1 MAILYLTE
9 QHAWVGR
16 EGDCLVV
23 HIPESTQTE
32 GANKRREQKKAIP
45 LFKIEEVI
53 VLGDITLTTP
63 ALASLLEAQ
72 ITITYLSKHARYLG
86 TLSPALTKNSL
97 LRLAQHANHASPEC
111 RHMLARS
118 FVLGKLRNMK
128 TLLMRYQ
135 RSQPELAL
143 SSQIESLKRCLQAV
157 EHMNSDEQEWSKK
170 MEGENA
176 SNVRLQQKDVIQLVR
191 SRMNGLGSLLG
202 YEGAG
207 SAAYFS
213 GFGQLIKCDWSHGFV
228 KRTRRPPTDPVN
240 ALLSYGYV
248 ILASQI
254 TSILASVGFDPYI
267 GYLHSSRYGKPAL
280 ALDLLEEFR
289 PIIVDSVV
297 LNMLNNRQL
306 NPENFQQ
313 ELKSYHMIDATKR
326 LFLQKFEERMQE
338 TITHPVFGYRASYRR
353 CIELQ
358 SRLLGKYLTEEIK
371 EYKPFLVR

>member
-9 QHAWVGR
+9 QQAWVGR
-16 EGDCLVV
+16 EGECLVV
-23 HIPESTQTE
+23 HIPEPNAGENT
-32 GANKRREQKKAIP
+32 GKKREQKKLIP

-63 ALASLLEAQ
+63 ALTGLLEAQ
-72 ITITYLSKHARYLG
+72 ISITYLSKHARYLG
-86 TLSPALTKNSL
+86 NLSPALTKNSL
-97 LRLAQHANHASPEC
+97 LRLAQHTYHANLVQ
-111 RHMLARS
+111 RHTLARR

-143 SSQIESLKRCLQAV
+143 SSPIGSLKHCLQTV
-157 EHMNSDEQEWSKK
+157 EEMCDEEIEENIR
-170 MEGENA
+170 METENGNALGENIPQL
-176 SNVRLQQKDVIQLVR
+176 SN

-202 YEGAG
+202 SEGAG
-207 SAAYFS
+207 SAAYFGVFS
-213 GFGQLIKCDWSHGFV
+213 QLIKCEWSHGFV

-240 ALLSYGYV
+240 AMLSYGYV
-248 ILASQI
+248 ILTSQI

-289 PIIVDSVV
+289 PVIVDSVV
-297 LNMLNNRQL
+297 LNLLNNRQL
-306 NPENFQQ
+306 GPGDFRQ
-313 ELKSYHMIDATKR
+313 ELNSYLMTDATKR

-338 TITHPVFGYRASYRR
+338 TVTHPVFGYKVSYRR

-358 SRLLGKYLTEEIK
+358 GRLLGKYLIGEIK
-371 EYKPFLVR
+371 TYSPFAVR

>member
-9 QHAWVGR
+9 QQAWVGR
-16 EGDCLVV
+16 EGECLVV
-23 HIPESTQTE
+23 HIPEQNAGENT
-32 GANKRREQKKAIP
+32 GKKREQKKLVP

-63 ALASLLEAQ
+63 ALTSLLEAQ
-72 ITITYLSKHARYLG
+72 ISITYLSKHARYLG
-86 TLSPALTKNSL
+86 NLSPTLTKNSL
-97 LRLAQHANHASPEC
+97 LRLAQHTYHADLVQ
-111 RHMLARS
+111 RHALARR

-135 RSQPELAL
+135 RSQPELAF
-143 SSQIESLKRCLQAV
+143 SAPIESLKHCLQTV
-157 EHMNSDEQEWSKK
+157 EKMRDEEIEVNIR
-170 MEGENA
+170 METENGNALGEN
-176 SNVRLQQKDVIQLVR
+176 IPQLSS

-202 YEGAG
+202 SEGAG
-207 SAAYFS
+207 SAAYFGVFS
-213 GFGQLIKCDWSHGFV
+213 QLIKCDWAHGFV

-240 ALLSYGYV
+240 AMLSYGYV
-248 ILASQI
+248 ILTSQI

-289 PIIVDSVV
+289 PVIVDSVV
-297 LNMLNNRQL
+297 LNLLNNRQL
-306 NPENFQQ
+306 GPGDFRQ
-313 ELKSYHMIDATKR
+313 ELNSFLMTDATKR

-338 TITHPVFGYRASYRR
+338 AVMHPVFGYKVSYRR

-358 SRLLGKYLTEEIK
+358 GRLLGKYLTGEIK
-371 EYKPFLVR
+371 VYTPFAVR